1 MKRIY
6 IACLIALLVAMGLVF
21 AIQTDAGYIVIN
33 YNGHMIKTSFWVGLA
48 LFMALFALLC
58 FIAIITR
65 TLIVRGTLVGQWFS
79 GRKQRRSQQL
89 TTEGFIAYIEGN
101 WERARKLL
109 AKSAKQS
116 QTPLLNYLFAAR
128 ASNELGDEEKT
139 KQFLKSAELST
150 SAAAIAVDLAHAEIQ
165 LSQGRYEQALATLIR
180 LREQADKQPYVLKL
194 LKTVY
199 VKLDDWI
206 AMAGIVADLKRF
218 KLVSSSELNH
228 LELKAAKAQLSQ
240 ASGNVDDLKAC
251 WSNLSKVVTRQSA
264 IVAYYARLLI
274 EISAFDVAE
283 QLIRQHLKKDW
294 QPELVNL
301 YGRINLPNNT
311 KLLIHAEGWLKERN
325 NDSALFL
332 CLGRI
337 SVRNQLW
344 GKAKEYFENSLKL
357 EKNAETYFELG
368 RLSAR
373 LDEHEKSSEY
383 FHLALSESEVDLPP
397 LS

>member
-1 MKRIY
+1 MKRVYIY
-6 IACLIALLVAMGLVF
+6 CLIALLVAIGLVF

-33 YNGHMIKTSFWVGLA
+33 YNGHMVKTSFWVGLA
-48 LFMALFALLC
+48 LFALL
-58 FIAIITR
+58 FIVLSLVAILVR

-79 GRKQRRSQQL
+79 GRKQRRSQEL
-89 TTEGFIAYIEGN
+89 TTQGFIAFIEGN

-139 KQFLKSAELST
+139 KQFLKSAELS
-150 SAAAIAVDLAHAEIQ
+150 SVDAAVAVDLAQAEIQ

-180 LREQADKQPYVLKL
+180 LKEQADKQPYVLKL

-199 VKLDDWI
+199 TKLDDWG
-206 AMAGIVADLKRF
+206 AMSDIIPELKRL
-218 KLVSSSELNH
+218 KLVGAEELSY
-228 LELKAAKAQLSQ
+228 LESRAAKAQLDQ
-240 ASGNVDDLKAC
+240 ASDSIDELKTC
-251 WSNLSKVVTRQSA
+251 WNGLSKPVTKQA
-264 IVAYYARLLI
+264 GLLAYYARLLI
-274 EISAFDVAE
+274 KLNALADAE
-283 QLIRQHLKKDW
+283 LLIRQHLRKDW
-294 QPELVNL
+294 QAELVNL
-301 YGRINLPNNT
+301 YGRINLPNDNS
-311 KLLIHAEGWLKERN
+311 LLIHAEGWLKERN

-337 SVRNQLW
+337 AARNQLW
-344 GKAKEYFENSLKL
+344 GKAREYFENSLKL

-368 RLSAR
+368 RLLAK
-373 LDEHEKSSEY
+373 LEEHEKSSEY
-383 FHLALSESEVDLPP
+383 FHLALSASEVDLPP